1 MNWVAFSDMLINLDN
16 VITIDLTENN
26 IEMLLKGNR
35 QIINKV
41 LTFNNHVDAVNVF
54 KQLSRIVTSKEGK
67 DVQ

>member
-16 VITIDLTENN
+16 VITIDLTANN

-41 LTFNNHVDAVNVF
+41 LTFNNHVDAVNAF
-54 KQLSRIVTSKEGK
+54 KQLTRIVTSKES
-67 DVQ
+67 DNVQ